1 MKRKTRNT
9 SFITAILLSLTLL
22 LAACGG
28 STSSSTPTTTPTT
41 TSDVKGDFA
50 GVTNSVDFISLST
63 EGPVLIA
70 YACDGTPTHRIMV
83 AQWFKGEVTN
93 NVVNLTAKGGAHLVA
108 SLSAQSASG
117 TVTLANGKSFSFTT
131 HTLASQKDTGLFRSE
146 QTVRGVHFLAGW
158 ILPPG
163 APAPPTNLVGKAA
176 ITQGGGIINE
186 QTGALLPAPVL
197 TSQDIAAGQVMVPG
211 LGMFPLTRCKLG
223 TC

>member
-1 MKRKTRNT
+1 
-9 SFITAILLSLTLL
+9 
-22 LAACGG
+22 
-28 STSSSTPTTTPTT
+28 
-41 TSDVKGDFA
+41 
-50 GVTNSVDFISLST
+50 
-63 EGPVLIA
+63 
-70 YACDGTPTHRIMV
+70 MV

-146 QTVRGVHFLAGW
+146 QTVRGMRFLAGW

-197 TSQDIAAGQVMVPG
+197 TSQDIATGQVMVPG

>member
-1 MKRKTRNT
+1 MT
-9 SFITAILLSLTLL
+9 
-22 LAACGG
+22 
-28 STSSSTPTTTPTT
+28 
-41 TSDVKGDFA
+41 
-50 GVTNSVDFISLST
+50 
-63 EGPVLIA
+63 
-70 YACDGTPTHRIMV
+70 
-83 AQWFKGEVTN
+83 
-93 NVVNLTAKGGAHLVA
+93 
-108 SLSAQSASG
+108 
-117 TVTLANGKSFSFTT
+117 FSFTT

-146 QTVRGVHFLAGW
+146 QTVRGVRFLAGW

>member
-1 MKRKTRNT
+1 MRQMMRST
-9 SFITAILLSLTLL
+9 SYIGATLLVLTLL

-28 STSSSTPTTTPTT
+28 STYSPAPTPTATSV
-41 TSDVKGDFA
+41 SDVKGDFA
-50 GVTNSVDFISLST
+50 GVTNSFDFISLST
-63 EGPVLIA
+63 EGPLLIA
-70 YACDGTPTHRIMV
+70 YACDGTPTHHIMV
-83 AQWFKGEVTN
+83 AQWFKGVVTN
-93 NVVNLTAKGGAHLVA
+93 NVVNLTAKDGAHLVA

-146 QTVRGVHFLAGW
+146 QTVRGMRFLAGW